1 VFTGYEPKDKIDI
14 EKTPPSPILYLMT
27 TKRNALVG
35 KNARDER
42 GDPSDKALKVTI
54 VVCLIGLV
62 AVYLFAFAPKKGGVV
77 TSPTPSPARAESSEA
92 VAKFDRD
99 SLSTKSR

>member
-1 VFTGYEPKDKIDI
+1 MFTGYEPEDKIDI
-14 EKTPPSPILYLMT
+14 EKLPPSPNLKVMSMKKASPL
-27 TKRNALVG
+27 G

-42 GDPSDKALKVTI
+42 GDPSEKALKVTI

-62 AVYLFAFAPKKGGVV
+62 AVYLFAFAPKKGGAV
-77 TSPTPSPARAESSEA
+77 TSTAPAVAQTEPREA
-92 VAKFDRD
+92 VSKFDRD